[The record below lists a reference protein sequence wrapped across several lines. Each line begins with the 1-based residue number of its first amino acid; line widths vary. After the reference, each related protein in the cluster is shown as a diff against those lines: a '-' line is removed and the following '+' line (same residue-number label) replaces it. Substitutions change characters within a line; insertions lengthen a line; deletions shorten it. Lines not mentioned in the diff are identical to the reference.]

1 MRGKPFSTEVDI
13 NKIAKKT
20 VGFSGAD
27 IENMLNEAAILAARV
42 GGVEIFTAD
51 VDEASLKVTM
61 GSERKTLQ
69 SEQER
74 KITSYHESGHALVA
88 TYVPEMDPVNR
99 VSIVARGG
107 SLGHTSF
114 PPERDRYNETKT
126 RLLSLISTM
135 LGGRAAEEIV
145 FNELTVGAADDIERA
160 TKLTRKMVT
169 EFGMSSLGPISY
181 DGKDNTFWLARE
193 LGETPSYSQE
203 MAAKIDAEVK
213 KIIDECYSRAKSVL
227 TEHRGKLNRVSE
239 ILLQK
244 ETLDGDEFLQLVKGS
259 GDGMEEKK
267 RVEERP
273 EEKEEKKENERE
285 VFSLSS

>member
-1 MRGKPFSTEVDI
+1 MD
-13 NKIAKKT
+13 
-20 VGFSGAD
+20 
-27 IENMLNEAAILAARV
+27 
-42 GGVEIFTAD
+42 
-51 VDEASLKVTM
+51 
-61 GSERKTLQ
+61 
-69 SEQER
+69 
-74 KITSYHESGHALVA
+74 LVIRA
-88 TYVPEMDPVNR
+88 
-99 VSIVARGG
+99 SIVARGG